1 MYKTILKIDG
11 MKCSMCE
18 EHVNDLIR
26 KNFIIKKVK
35 SSHIKNQVIIF
46 SLNQLD
52 QNKIQQA
59 LASQGYI
66 LLSLQEE
73 IYQKKFLF

>member
-1 MYKTILKIDG
+1 
-11 MKCSMCE
+11 MCE